1 MEDEMK
7 YVFACCTDRGTGR
20 KNNQDSLLIKQAVYG
35 KEQILLAMVCDG
47 MGGLKRGEVA
57 SAALVRSFSEWF
69 EQKLPSLLHTS
80 LTEAK
85 LFRSWGMLLQ
95 TMDRRIEAYGQR
107 HDVALGTTVTAM
119 LFARKAYYIMHVG
132 DSRVYEV
139 RRGIRQ
145 LTRDQTLVQQE
156 VECGLLTRDEA
167 ERDARRNVLLQ
178 CVGASGEVSPMCRKG
193 TLRKDTVYMLCC
205 DGFRH
210 MVSEKEMRKG
220 LRPSRMKE
228 ERMMERQLAGLVRM
242 NQDRGEQDDI
252 SVIAVRTYKERK
264 GCWKQGQ

>member
-1 MEDEMK
+1 M
-7 YVFACCTDRGTGR
+7 
-20 KNNQDSLLIKQAVYG
+20 
-35 KEQILLAMVCDG
+35 
-47 MGGLKRGEVA
+47 
-57 SAALVRSFSEWF
+57 
-69 EQKLPSLLHTS
+69 
-80 LTEAK
+80 
-85 LFRSWGMLLQ
+85 
-95 TMDRRIEAYGQR
+95 
-107 HDVALGTTVTAM
+107 
-119 LFARKAYYIMHVG
+119 
-132 DSRVYEV
+132 
-139 RRGIRQ
+139 
-145 LTRDQTLVQQE
+145 
-156 VECGLLTRDEA
+156 
-167 ERDARRNVLLQ
+167 LLQ